1 MKTKTTQTTK
11 IGASTKSRNLFQ
23 KTFILLA
30 ILAFTS
36 FGFKA
41 KAQAQLEY
49 RWDNTATT
57 CDWDVNV
64 YDNSLNLLFTF
75 TMTAGN
81 SLGPTC
87 QSISAPIAYVEFTNP
102 TWPSLGLNSTCTT
115 GCLYAIGLTSTSCG
129 GISPTDELTVGST
142 TTPASCSLI
151 PPVQILD
158 FRATP

>member
-1 MKTKTTQTTK
+1 MKKLIQTNQKCSKACLSFTK
-11 IGASTKSRNLFQ
+11 A
-23 KTFILLA
+23 FILLA

-36 FGFKA
+36 FGFKVQ
-41 KAQAQLEY
+41 AQAQLEY

-57 CDWDVNV
+57 CNWDVNV
-64 YDNSLNLLFTF
+64 YDNSFNLLFTF

-87 QSISAPIAYVEFTNP
+87 QSISAPIAYVEFVNATLG
-102 TWPSLGLNSTCTT
+102 SFGLNSTCPT
-115 GCLYAIGLTSTSCG
+115 GCIYQSGLAVLTPNCG

-142 TTPASCSLI
+142 TTPASCSLL